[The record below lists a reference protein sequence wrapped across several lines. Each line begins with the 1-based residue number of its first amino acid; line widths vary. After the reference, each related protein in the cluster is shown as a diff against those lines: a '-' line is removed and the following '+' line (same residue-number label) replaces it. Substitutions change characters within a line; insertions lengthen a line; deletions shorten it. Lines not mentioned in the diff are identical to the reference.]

1 MTAAFVLTGSREYLP
16 GLEVALASLVRA
28 NPSVDADVVVLH
40 DDLEPAD
47 LDRLGLFHPRIRA
60 TRLPEADTMRLST
73 YAAHTHRA
81 EHVMASLA
89 AAQLD
94 DYDRVVVLDADVL
107 VLGDLADLL
116 TAAGPYAAVM
126 RGRDQA
132 HPRRGVLVL
141 APREISDEQ
150 RRALQD
156 VRASGAYAHVD
167 EDAGVLAAVLGAPGE
182 QLPEMYN
189 LDKRRVTPEGLTR
202 GEARIVHYSGRFKP
216 WHGGEHGFDDTE
228 ALWSAAALHPLAHWR
243 ILRDDP
249 RSSVELR
256 AFAESRARDYALIE
270 DADLADLAAGLKAA
284 RTDGDFERAFQMAR
298 AAALATAETDAQ
310 TALDLGVAAVATSRP
325 EIARIAL
332 TIAQG
337 DPTVSARAS
346 TVLSQLEWTYR
357 EYDAAA
363 AAALA
368 AMRAR
373 PADIQ
378 ARRRLERV
386 ERTRLEDGAIPAGQ
400 GPAIGHV
407 AFYVDSDGN
416 YGDVLLPVAVRASIE
431 DGIGAV
437 RWATMHAHQVF
448 DVERARWANE
458 HLDAIVV
465 GGGGLF
471 LPDTAPNG
479 NSGWQWNVTDEALE
493 ALTIPLVVYT
503 VGYNIFPGQQ
513 FHGTRFAES
522 VRALVSN
529 AAFVGLRNHG
539 SVAAVREVVGETLA
553 AKVEY
558 LPCVTTVYG
567 QLAGIEPQGQASGLP
582 VVLLNVAYDRQARR
596 FGDRYADFVASLAA
610 FVRALDGRAEVRCLA
625 HTREDERIVADLR
638 RQEGVD
644 IGTDAVYGAGSDDAL
659 ATIGRAAVVVGMRGH
674 ASMIPFGIG
683 VPIVSLISHAKLRYF
698 LEDIGHL
705 EWGVDVDDP
714 DLAARLIEVVGA
726 MLDDP
731 ARFRAEV
738 VEAQARLREV
748 VDGANAR
755 IGAAI
760 A

>member
-16 GLEVALASLVRA
+16 GLEVALGSLVRA
-28 NPSVDADVVVLH
+28 NPGLDADLVVLH

-47 LDRLGLFHPRIRA
+47 LDRLGLLHPRIRA
-60 TRLPEADTMRLST
+60 VRVPEADTTRLAT
-73 YAAHTHRA
+73 YAAHPHRA
-81 EHVMASLA
+81 AHVMTSLA
-89 AAQLD
+89 AARLV
-94 DYDRVVVLDADVL
+94 DYARVIVLDADIL
-107 VLGDLADLL
+107 VTGDLTDLL
-116 TAAGPYAAVM
+116 SAAGPYAAVM
-126 RGRDQA
+126 RGRDLAQ
-132 HPRRGVLVL
+132 PRRGVLVL
-141 APREISDEQ
+141 APREITDEQ
-150 RRALQD
+150 RGAFAR
-156 VRASGAYAHVD
+156 VRASGDYVHVD

-182 QLPEMYN
+182 QLPEAFN
-189 LDKRRVTPEGLTR
+189 LDKRRVTPELLAR
-202 GEARIVHYSGRFKP
+202 GDVRIIHYAGRFKP
-216 WHGGEHGFDDTE
+216 WHGGEHGFADVET
-228 ALWSAAALHPLAHWR
+228 LWNEAALHPLAHWR
-243 ILRDDP
+243 ALREDA
-249 RSSVELR
+249 RSSAELR
-256 AFAESRARDYALIE
+256 GFAESRAAEFALVD
-270 DADLADLAAGLKAA
+270 DADLADLAAALKSA
-284 RTDGDFERAFQMAR
+284 RAEGDFERAFQVAR
-298 AAALATAETDAQ
+298 AAALATAELDPQ

-325 EIARIAL
+325 EVARVAL
-332 TIAQG
+332 TVAQG
-337 DPTVSARAS
+337 DATVSARAS

-363 AAALA
+363 TAALA

-386 ERTRLEDGAIPAGQ
+386 ERTRLEDGAIPAGD

-416 YGDVLLPVAVRASIE
+416 YGDVLLPVAVRASLE
-431 DGIGAV
+431 DGIGPV

-448 DVERARWANE
+448 DVDRARWANE

-471 LPDTAPNG
+471 LPDTSPNG

-503 VGYNIFPGQQ
+503 VGYNIFPGQR

-539 SVAAVREVVGETLA
+539 SVAAVREVVGDALA
-553 AKVEY
+553 DKVEY

-567 QLAGIEPQGQASGLP
+567 QLGDVEATEPAPGLP
-582 VVLLNVAYDRQARR
+582 VVLLNIAYDRQARR
-596 FGDRYADFVASLAA
+596 FGDHYADFVASLAA
-610 FVRALDGRAEVRCLA
+610 FIRGLDGRAEVRCLA

-659 ATIGRAAVVVGMRGH
+659 TTIGRAAVVVGMRGH

-698 LEDIGHL
+698 LEDIGHV

-714 DLAARLIEVVGA
+714 DLTARLVEIVDAILE
-726 MLDDP
+726 DP
-731 ARFRAEV
+731 ARYRAEV
-738 VEAQARLREV
+738 GEAQARLRDV

-755 IGAAI
+755 IRAAI
-760 A
+760 G